1 MGDPHRDLEHLRKLA
16 QMNPTMRFNKLY
28 KIIKQE
34 PFLQMVWQKVQTNS
48 GSRTPGI
55 DGRTK
60 DDIDVSVIH
69 TLAQQIATRQYR
81 PQPVRRTYIPKRGK
95 PDQLRGLGI
104 PTLRDRIVQAAIARV
119 LEALYEPLFRSC
131 SYGFR
136 PGRNTIQAL
145 RHVAQAYRSG
155 VTWIVEGD
163 LENCFGSLPHAV
175 ILTCLRKR
183 IKDERFIDLIRQ
195 MLQAG
200 VMEDGRYGQ
209 TYSGAPQGGLCSPI
223 LMNIVMHEFDVWME
237 EHWQANA
244 PVPTRVQPEYGRLN
258 QRLYRL
264 RKQLQGHAPM
274 GRQTIEGLRSK
285 IAQVE
290 AARQRV
296 PSRIPQRTIRYCRYA
311 DDYLVVMGGYSKA
324 DAQQLKEAMAT
335 WLQEHLG
342 LKQHPDKTR
351 ITHWRD
357 RFRFLGYDLRGQ
369 RNLNGTR
376 WLRLTIPPA
385 AERDLKQR
393 MKRLCGYTQIPATDL
408 LTSVNALLNGWTQ
421 YYRYASNATRRFG
434 YLTGVAFWLTAH
446 YLSRKHQRSIKRLM
460 ATHYGVDP
468 RTKKQAL
475 YILRPNGKRQFLWN
489 KPPKRLSILQ
499 GQVSAHDTRPATM
512 TSWAS
517 GRSYEQRL
525 EQRAQHGQICQHCG
539 QTSLRL
545 EVHHPHRLSQQPYRK
560 RGPASLI
567 QSAHEQQVKWLCPT
581 CHFNHHHRSRAQPRR
596 SPDDTGE
603 PDAARSCPSGSE
615 GAGRKRAAVMR

>member
-1 MGDPHRDLEHLRKLA
+1 
-16 QMNPTMRFNKLY
+16 
-28 KIIKQE
+28 
-34 PFLQMVWQKVQTNS
+34 
-48 GSRTPGI
+48 
-55 DGRTK
+55 
-60 DDIDVSVIH
+60 
-69 TLAQQIATRQYR
+69 
-81 PQPVRRTYIPKRGK
+81 
-95 PDQLRGLGI
+95 
-104 PTLRDRIVQAAIARV
+104 
-119 LEALYEPLFRSC
+119 
-131 SYGFR
+131 
-136 PGRNTIQAL
+136 
-145 RHVAQAYRSG
+145 
-155 VTWIVEGD
+155 
-163 LENCFGSLPHAV
+163 
-175 ILTCLRKR
+175 
-183 IKDERFIDLIRQ
+183 
-195 MLQAG
+195 
-200 VMEDGRYGQ
+200 
-209 TYSGAPQGGLCSPI
+209 
-223 LMNIVMHEFDVWME
+223 
-237 EHWQANA
+237 
-244 PVPTRVQPEYGRLN
+244 
-258 QRLYRL
+258 
-264 RKQLQGHAPM
+264 
-274 GRQTIEGLRSK
+274 
-285 IAQVE
+285 
-290 AARQRV
+290 
-296 PSRIPQRTIRYCRYA
+296 
-311 DDYLVVMGGYSKA
+311 
-324 DAQQLKEAMAT
+324 MAT